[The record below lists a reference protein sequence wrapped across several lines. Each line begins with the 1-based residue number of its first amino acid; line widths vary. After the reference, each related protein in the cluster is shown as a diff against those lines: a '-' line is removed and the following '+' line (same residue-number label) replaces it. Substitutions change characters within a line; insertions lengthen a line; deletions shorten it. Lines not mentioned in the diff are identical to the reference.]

1 VNNRAIN
8 IHALNQQLLGLVV
21 RDYGLALIELDP
33 DLAGHL
39 LGWRGPPW
47 RPWHGYYACRLIA
60 GHEYRL
66 YSSEMFRYIHRI
78 RIDVSTLLVAS
89 NLDV

>member
-1 VNNRAIN
+1 MNNRAIN

-33 DLAGHL
+33 NLAGHL
-39 LGWRGPPW
+39 LGMRGQQW
-47 RPWHGYYACRLIA
+47 RPWRGHACRLIA
-60 GHEYRL
+60 GHGYRL
-66 YSSEMFRYIHRI
+66 YSSERFRYIYRI
-78 RIDVSTLLVAS
+78 RVDVSMLLVRS